1 MVMDSGVCKFF
12 QCPESSG
19 KDKESIAGFN
29 HFPFSCHQIRH
40 LDEFR
45 NEAVRL
51 FSSNE
56 YFGNDSYDFS
66 AGCQGGICSDTHE
79 AHTSS
84 SVNHGIAVFCQK
96 LSCHSGKGCVGRID
110 SVTRTAVDGY
120 VFSFFHIKSFLYR

>member
-1 MVMDSGVCKFF
+1 MDIFPFIGSDKFCRFPVFKKRAERIINSFNIRDDNRRAICFFRVNMVMDSGVCKFF

-51 FSSNE
+51 FSGNE
-56 YFGNDSYDFS
+56 YFGNDSYDFPPAARAAS
-66 AGCQGGICSDTHE
+66 AAIPMRPT
-79 AHTSS
+79 
-84 SVNHGIAVFCQK
+84 
-96 LSCHSGKGCVGRID
+96 LPPP
-110 SVTRTAVDGY
+110 
-120 VFSFFHIKSFLYR
+120 